1 MEEKEGI
8 LRRLTLGEIRLAS
21 NIFGSSIQY
30 HRIWVHCDSYL
41 PFGLQGKRVGMA
53 PNGEMYFRKETY
65 QQDFS
70 ATHPRVQHFFLHE
83 FAHVWQHQHGMW
95 VRTRGLFS
103 WNASYRYTLNERRR
117 LADYGMEQQAQIIA
131 DYFLLKVHGPE
142 ALRGA
147 VGHYAGFSGKVDAG
161 TLQQFRK
168 ILPPE
173 IR

>member
-41 PFGLQGKRVGMA
+41 PFGLQGKRVGMT

-65 QQDFS
+65 QRDFS
-70 ATHPRVQHFFLHE
+70 SAFRSSQHFFIHE
-83 FAHVWQHQHGMW
+83 MTHVWQRQHGMW

-103 WNASYRYTLNERRR
+103 WSVSYRYLLNERTQ
-117 LADYGMEQQAQIIA
+117 LSDYPMEQQAQIIA
-131 DYFLLKVHGPE
+131 DYFLLKTYGPE
-142 ALRGA
+142 GLRGA
-147 VGHYAGFSGKVDAG
+147 IGVYAGFSGTVNAG
-161 TLQQFRK
+161 TRSLFRK

-173 IR
+173 IQ